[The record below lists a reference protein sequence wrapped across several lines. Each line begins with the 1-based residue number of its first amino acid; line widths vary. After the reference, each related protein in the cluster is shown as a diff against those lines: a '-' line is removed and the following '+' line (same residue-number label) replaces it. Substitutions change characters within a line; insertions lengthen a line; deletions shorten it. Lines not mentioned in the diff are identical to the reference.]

1 VEYIPSEKR
10 LLLLILAIGLIIILT
25 VSIYP
30 PLALDEAAAKS
41 VEVLGW

>member
-10 LLLLILAIGLIIILT
+10 FLLLILAIGLIIILT
-25 VSIYP
+25 ISVYP
-30 PLALDEAAAKS
+30 RPALDEAAAQS